1 MMLNFIYNL
10 ITIIIRTKLFN
21 LYLHLTKQLYSS
33 CTGDDIK
40 LTMDMKILS
49 LLLLMFNPDFYLFPS
64 FLP

>member
-1 MMLNFIYNL
+1 M
-10 ITIIIRTKLFN
+10 IIRTKLFN

-33 CTGDDIK
+33 CTGEDIK